1 MTSVTILDEGQYLG
15 AGDSEDIVGWKR
27 ADEPIPEGARFNTVQ
42 DMRFGELINRIRLDV
57 NTSAVSGY
65 RCVD

>member
-27 ADEPIPEGARFNTVQ
+27 ADEPIPEGARLNTV
-42 DMRFGELINRIRLDV
+42 
-57 NTSAVSGY
+57 
-65 RCVD
+65 